1 MVLGIRLLRS
11 FMGLTK
17 KNSPAEFETDEF
29 CRLNGFY
36 KLYFSSQGLLGNLLV
51 LGGPAVAVDD
61 AAHDIGQNHRSN
73 QVDDGVLL

>member
-1 MVLGIRLLRS
+1 M
-11 FMGLTK
+11 
-17 KNSPAEFETDEF
+17 NSAG
-29 CRLNGFY
+29 LNGFY

>member
-1 MVLGIRLLRS
+1 MD
-11 FMGLTK
+11 LTK
-17 KNSPAEFETDEF
+17 KTALRNSKRMNSAG
-29 CRLNGFY
+29 LNGFY

-51 LGGPAVAVDD
+51 LGGPAVAVDN